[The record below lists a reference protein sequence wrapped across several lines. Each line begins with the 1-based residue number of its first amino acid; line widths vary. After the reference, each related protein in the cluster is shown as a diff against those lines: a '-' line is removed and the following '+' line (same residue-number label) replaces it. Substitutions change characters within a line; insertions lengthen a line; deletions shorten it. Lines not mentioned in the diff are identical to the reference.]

1 MKGLANYLEQMYS
14 ECKIP
19 FKVYIDDENIFK
31 ANPDF
36 SINNL
41 VENRFSLGT
50 KICRVQTEESYK
62 NFLKIF
68 KFCIENR
75 YEEDYNTREKVI
87 IELLQNSYVSK
98 EKIKETMPTIEKE
111 TYLVTISLKDK
122 LLEALDILKNIYN
135 TDVLMLK
142 HKNSIV
148 LIGTFED
155 IDEHLSSISET
166 LYISIYERCYISYCH
181 IEDYECL
188 SSIYDDNIYKINL
201 AKKYNLSS
209 RIFGESSLLF
219 EKVVDSLKEDTKNK
233 IVAKFN
239 DGFSRL
245 DEDIIKTID
254 VFFNL
259 DLNLSEA
266 SKQLYVHRNTLIYR
280 LDKIEKYTSYDIR
293 KFNDAVL
300 FKIAFFIW
308 KDKNKV

>member
-1 MKGLANYLEQMYS
+1 MKGLVTYLEEMYN

-19 FKVYIDDENIFK
+19 FEVYIDDENIFK
-31 ANPDF
+31 TNPDF
-36 SINNL
+36 PKSNL

-50 KICRVQTEESYK
+50 KSCRIQTEEEYK
-62 NFLKIF
+62 KFLKIF
-68 KFCIENR
+68 KFCIENK
-75 YEEDYNTREKVI
+75 YKEDYNIREKVI

-98 EKIKETMPTIEKE
+98 EKIKETMPKIRED
-111 TYLVTISLKDK
+111 TYLVTITLKDK
-122 LLEALDILKNIYN
+122 LLDSLDILKNIYDA
-135 TDVLMLK
+135 DVIMLK
-142 HKNSIV
+142 HKNSII

-166 LYISIYERCYISYCH
+166 LYVSIYERCYISYCH
-181 IEDYECL
+181 IENYECL
-188 SSIYDDNIYKINL
+188 SSLYNDNIYKIEL
-201 AKKYNLSS
+201 AKKYNLSN
-209 RIFGESSLLF
+209 RIFGENDLFF
-219 EKVVDSLKEDTKNK
+219 EKVVNSLNEETKNE

-239 DGFSRL
+239 DSFSKL

-254 VFFNL
+254 IFFKL

-308 KDKNKV
+308 KEKSKI